1 MTLAEHV
8 PVAQQQAHDVQVSRG
23 TKQQVP
29 EGVSLGVVL
38 EAVVEVVEA
47 GESFQADV
55 APTLNDVVSL
65 QRVHRV
71 FLWQRGDTV
80 VSLCVCV
87 CACVRA

>member
-8 PVAQQQAHDVQVSRG
+8 PVAQQQAHDVQVPRG
-23 TKQQVP
+23 AEQQVP

-47 GESFQADV
+47 GESFQAD
-55 APTLNDVVSL
+55 AASTSDDVVSL

-71 FLWQRGDTV
+71 FL
-80 VSLCVCV
+80 
-87 CACVRA
+87 